1 MAREFKYLD
10 EPEVPS
16 NTTTYFFKE
25 AVRRIWTSKRTS
37 FVAIS
42 MIAMSLLI
50 LGTFMLV
57 AENIQQAVLRWQGTS
72 RVNIYFD
79 PEATPDQIGAV
90 EQYLTGHTDL
100 KRHRFISRDQALAR
114 FKSYFANVS
123 ELIAQLEENP
133 FPPSFEV
140 DVTPA
145 TIQSRT
151 FENQMTQLRAMPG
164 IEQVQ

>member
-25 AVRRIWTSKRTS
+25 AVRRIWSSKRTS

-57 AENIQQAVLRWQGTS
+57 AENIQQAVLRFQGTS

-79 PEATPDQIGAV
+79 PEATPDQIRAV
-90 EQYLTGHTDL
+90 QQYLAAHADL
-100 KRHRFISRDQALAR
+100 RRNRFISREQA
-114 FKSYFANVS
+114 
-123 ELIAQLEENP
+123 
-133 FPPSFEV
+133 
-140 DVTPA
+140 
-145 TIQSRT
+145 
-151 FENQMTQLRAMPG
+151 
-164 IEQVQ
+164 